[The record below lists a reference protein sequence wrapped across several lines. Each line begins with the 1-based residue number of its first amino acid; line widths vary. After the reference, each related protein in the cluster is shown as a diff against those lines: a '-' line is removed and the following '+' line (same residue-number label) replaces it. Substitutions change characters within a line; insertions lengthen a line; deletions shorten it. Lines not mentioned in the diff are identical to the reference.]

1 MKLKLP
7 YVVVIGLLGL
17 FYSFIAFEGLEVV
30 SVKDRQLIID
40 GVPYYIKGICYNPVE
55 KGYVDRDFSNI
66 DLDLALMNEA
76 GINTIRVY
84 KPIDEVSV
92 LDKIAAA
99 GIKVITSFGYNQE
112 GHFDILT
119 GSYLDYV
126 NTYKSHKAILFWE
139 LGNEYNYHPEW
150 FDGDITNWYDSLQIA
165 ADAIH
170 QNDPNHPVASAHG
183 ELPDSATLAASTNV
197 DLWGL
202 NVYRWDNPEAIFNQW
217 SALSDKPMYLSE
229 AGSDSYMTVA
239 NHEFTKG
246 ENQQAQA
253 QSLNNILSD
262 VFDNKAINSGIL
274 VFSFTDELWKAG
286 NPDKQDV
293 GGWAPASSGVPYD
306 GTANEEYWGI
316 LDVNRHKKDAF
327 HVLKEFYNNPEN

>member
-1 MKLKLP
+1 MKLKLK
-7 YVVVIGLLGL
+7 YIFIFGLLSL
-17 FYSFIAFEGLEVV
+17 TYSFTAFEDSEVV
-30 SVKDRQLIID
+30 SVKGRQLRIND
-40 GVPYYIKGICYNPVE
+40 TPYFIKGVCFNPVE
-55 KGYVDRDFSNI
+55 KGHTERDFTNI

-253 QSLNNILSD
+253 QSLNNILSH
-262 VFDNKAINSGIL
+262 VFDNKAINSGVL